1 MKCNEELRQDV
12 ILKVTRKTSDLK
24 TKTESGGKQ
33 RGSIRIRKPDQETNV
48 AVISVSQSV
57 IAYVKKKLL
66 LRFFIFY
73 LIKTRFNVFFSK
85 FFGK

>member
-57 IAYVKKKLL
+57 IAYVKKN
-66 LRFFIFY
+66 FFNVFLIFY
-73 LIKTRFNVFFSK
+73 LIKTRFNVFFK
-85 FFGK
+85 VFFCK